1 MLSMGYLDSLPLVQS
16 TNHNLSGS
24 VKLDLDLLK
33 PWRVSAAAAPRDDDA
48 SPPVRHRS
56 QEQPSQVW
64 LQYAYRK
71 HHPALQWLPTKLAEW
86 IANNMQDELG
96 FPDKADP
103 RRGWTPAELN
113 SILQNHVVRDRNG
126 CALTT
131 FGCVEWES
139 ELYRGVMRARCYP
152 WNMPKH
158 RFHKMNPQVIPCYPW
173 LCTLILGYPGI
184 SLSDV
189 PAPGL
194 LHDSPALPVQPGG
207 SL

>member
-33 PWRVSAAAAPRDDDA
+33 PWRVSAAADPRDDDA

-56 QEQPSQVW
+56 QQQPSQVW

-113 SILQNHVVRDRNG
+113 CILQNHVVRDQNG

-139 ELYRGVMRARCYP
+139 KLYRGVMRA
-152 WNMPKH
+152 KH

-173 LCTLILGYPGI
+173 LCTSITGYPRI
-184 SLSDV
+184 SLSDEA
-189 PAPGL
+189 APGL
-194 LHDSPALPVQPGG
+194 LHDPPALPVQLGG
-207 SL
+207 TL

>member
-1 MLSMGYLDSLPLVQS
+1 M
-16 TNHNLSGS
+16 
-24 VKLDLDLLK
+24 
-33 PWRVSAAAAPRDDDA
+33 SAAAAARNEHA
-48 SPPVRHRS
+48 SPPVKQMS
-56 QEQPSQVW
+56 QQQQSHVGLE
-64 LQYAYRK
+64 YAYHKR
-71 HHPALQWLPTKLAEW
+71 HPAIQWLPTKLAEW

-113 SILQNHVVRDRNG
+113 SILQNHVVRNRDG

-152 WNMPKH
+152 WNIPKH
-158 RFHKMNPQVIPCYPW
+158 RFHKMNPQVIP
-173 LCTLILGYPGI
+173 GYPCLFTYITGYPRI
-184 SLSDV
+184 SLSDDA
-189 PAPGL
+189 APGL
-194 LHDSPALPVQPGG
+194 LPDSPALSVQPGG

>member
-139 ELYRGVMRARCYP
+139 ELY
-152 WNMPKH
+152 
-158 RFHKMNPQVIPCYPW
+158 
-173 LCTLILGYPGI
+173 
-184 SLSDV
+184 
-189 PAPGL
+189 
-194 LHDSPALPVQPGG
+194 
-207 SL
+207 

>member
-1 MLSMGYLDSLPLVQS
+1 
-16 TNHNLSGS
+16 
-24 VKLDLDLLK
+24 
-33 PWRVSAAAAPRDDDA
+33 
-48 SPPVRHRS
+48 
-56 QEQPSQVW
+56 
-64 LQYAYRK
+64 
-71 HHPALQWLPTKLAEW
+71 
-86 IANNMQDELG
+86 MQDELG

-173 LCTLILGYPGI
+173 LCTSITGYPGI

-194 LHDSPALPVQPGG
+194 LHDSPALPVQLGG
-207 SL
+207 TL

>member
-1 MLSMGYLDSLPLVQS
+1 MGYLDSLPLVQS

-24 VKLDLDLLK
+24 VRLDLDLLK
-33 PWRVSAAAAPRDDDA
+33 PWRVLAAAPAGDDDA
-48 SPPVRHRS
+48 SPPVRHMS
-56 QEQPSQVW
+56 PQQPSQVW

-71 HHPALQWLPTKLAEW
+71 HHPTLQWLPTKLAEW

-113 SILQNHVVRDRNG
+113 RILQNHVVRDRNG
-126 CALTT
+126 YALTT

-173 LCTLILGYPGI
+173 LCTTITGYPGI
-184 SLSDV
+184 SLSDDA
-189 PAPGL
+189 APGL
-194 LHDSPALPVQPGG
+194 LPDSPALSVQPGG

>member
-1 MLSMGYLDSLPLVQS
+1 M
-16 TNHNLSGS
+16 
-24 VKLDLDLLK
+24 KLDLDLLK

-103 RRGWTPAELN
+103 RRGWTLAELN
-113 SILQNHVVRDRNG
+113 SILQNHVV
-126 CALTT
+126 
-131 FGCVEWES
+131 EWES
-139 ELYRGVMRARCYP
+139 KLYRGVMRARCYQ
-152 WNMPKH
+152 WNMPKY
-158 RFHKMNPQVIPCYPW
+158 RFTK
-173 LCTLILGYPGI
+173 
-184 SLSDV
+184 
-189 PAPGL
+189 
-194 LHDSPALPVQPGG
+194 
-207 SL
+207 